1 MQNAAFNKSKVEHVE
16 AAFFSVPKDAYVFVD
31 GAITL
36 ATPTLKN
43 LGVVKVDGNVTLT
56 GPFYARLY
64 TAINLIRFE
73 VVNVVTYKNSS
84 VSASSKHTIRLNLRP
99 TFYITLT
106 DGPSEVSC
114 AMVDGVL
121 AVKGT
126 PSARS
131 VFGVKTL

>member
-1 MQNAAFNKSKVEHVE
+1 MQKAALSKRAVELVE

-36 ATPTLKN
+36 ATPTLRN
-43 LGVVKVDGNVTLT
+43 LDVVKVDGKVTLT

-64 TAINLIRFE
+64 TTMNIIRFE
-73 VVNVVTYKNSS
+73 VINVTTYRNRS

-99 TFYITLT
+99 TFYITLA

-126 PSARS
+126 RAACER
-131 VFGVKTL
+131 FGVKTR

>member
-1 MQNAAFNKSKVEHVE
+1 MQKAALNKRAVELVE
-16 AAFFSVPKDAYVFVD
+16 AAFFSVPKNAYVFVD

-36 ATPTLKN
+36 ATPTLRN
-43 LGVVKVDGNVTLT
+43 LSVVKVDGQVTLT

-64 TAINLIRFE
+64 TITNLIRFE
-73 VVNVVTYKNSS
+73 VVNVTTYRNRN
-84 VSASSKHTIRLNLRP
+84 VSATAKPTIRLNLRP
-99 TFYITLT
+99 MFYITLT

-126 PSARS
+126 RASRER
-131 VFGVKTL
+131 FGVKTR